1 MIPKNVDLL
10 ANADRRAIAK
20 ALVKVMPKAKKPL
33 KRYAKGV
40 PQRIEGR
47 GNYLVKNLPS
57 TPYGPTQEGMRYK
70 RGKRAATVAQDG
82 LLPAPGMDQLHALY
96 G

>member
-10 ANADRRAIAK
+10 VNADRRAIAK
-20 ALVKVMPKAKKPL
+20 ALVKVMPKAQKPA
-33 KRYAKGV
+33 RPAKGV

-47 GNYLVKNLPS
+47 GNYLVQNLPS

-70 RGKRAATVAQDG
+70 RGKRAAMVAQDG
-82 LLPAPGMDQLHALY
+82 LLSAPGMDQRWALY
-96 G
+96 H